1 VAARNPLSVDLG
13 GRIAL
18 VTGATSGVGFEAA
31 CQLAGLGAAVTLLA
45 RDAQRGAD
53 ARARITEATG
63 NPSVEL
69 LLADV
74 SSQRQIREAAQE
86 FRARHDR
93 LDILINNAGA
103 VFPRFER
110 TEDGIEQTFAVNH
123 LGYFLLTTLLLD
135 PVEASDD
142 ARIVNVSS
150 IAHRRG
156 RLDFDDL
163 DGESGW
169 STMGAYR
176 RSKAANVL
184 FTYDLARRFEGR
196 GATANAIHPGLVA
209 TNFGSGVRW
218 IRWAI
223 RPIRRWMTQPVE
235 AGAAVVQLAADP
247 ALVGVSGR
255 YFEKWDEKPSSKYSH
270 DHEVQDSLWAA
281 SERLVAPSAWSAHSV
296 G

>member
-1 VAARNPLSVDLG
+1 MAARNPLSIDLG
-13 GRIAL
+13 GRVAL

-31 CQLAGLGAAVTLLA
+31 LQLAGLGASVTLLA
-45 RDAQRGAD
+45 RDAQRGED
-53 ARARITEATG
+53 ARARIAEATG
-63 NPSVEL
+63 NSSVEL
-69 LLADV
+69 LLADM
-74 SSQRQIREAAQE
+74 SSQRQIRDAARE
-86 FRARHDR
+86 FRGHHDQ

-123 LGYFLLTTLLLD
+123 LGYLLLTTLLLD
-135 PVEASDD
+135 RIEASGD

-196 GATANAIHPGLVA
+196 GVTANAIHPGLVA

-218 IRWAI
+218 IRWAT
-223 RPIRRWMTQPVE
+223 RPVRRWMTQPAE
-235 AGAAVVQLAADP
+235 AGATLVRLAADP
-247 ALVGVSGR
+247 ELAGVTGR
-255 YFEKWDEKPSSKYSH
+255 YFEKWDERASSEYSH
-270 DHEVQDSLWAA
+270 DRDVQAALWAA
-281 SERLVAPSAWSAHSV
+281 SERLVAPSA
-296 G
+296 

>member
-1 VAARNPLSVDLG
+1 MAARSPLTIDLG

-31 CQLAGLGAAVTLLA
+31 RQLAELGASVTLLA
-45 RDAQRGAD
+45 RDAQRGED
-53 ARARITEATG
+53 ARARIVEATG
-63 NPSVEL
+63 NASVEL
-69 LLADV
+69 LLADM
-74 SSQRQIREAAQE
+74 SSQRQIREAARE

-93 LDILINNAGA
+93 LDILVNDAGA

-135 PVEASDD
+135 RIEASGD

-156 RLDFDDL
+156 RFDFDDL
-163 DGESGW
+163 DGERGW

-184 FTYDLARRFEGR
+184 FTYDLARRLDGR
-196 GATANAIHPGLVA
+196 GVTANAIHPGLVA
-209 TNFGSGVRW
+209 TNFGAGVRW

-223 RPIRRWMTQPVE
+223 RPIRRWMTQPSE
-235 AGAAVVQLAADP
+235 AGAAVVRLAADP
-247 ALVGVSGR
+247 ELAGVTGR
-255 YFEKWDEKPSSKYSH
+255 YFEKWDEKPSSEYSQ
-270 DHEVQDSLWAA
+270 DREVQAELWAA
-281 SERLVAPSAWSAHSV
+281 SERIVAPSARAAS